1 MTQPRSVKMFANYER
16 KSAIVVHVTATVR
29 TITGTNKAEDAGRM
43 DARIM
48 SADALRRVFLTS
60 LASFSNFVTG
70 SARRLC

>member
-1 MTQPRSVKMFANYER
+1 
-16 KSAIVVHVTATVR
+16 
-29 TITGTNKAEDAGRM
+29 M